1 MNVNPLRIYCK
12 NCGSPVGFDIINQTY
27 RCKSCGEISG
37 IQEVKREAA
46 TWRALNKENRKASEA
61 GERPAEY
68 CCTACGARILFNGG
82 DASETCD
89 FCGSRLIRAE
99 FTDEGQMPDMI
110 IPFFITAAEAK
121 KRMLAWG
128 HEHEDIPEGRAVV
141 SNMGK
146 FKGYYFPYQLVRGP
160 VYAKISRDGSER
172 KYQCAGYLEGTAVS
186 TSNQLD
192 NSVLNEMEPFD
203 WSAMRPFEYGY
214 VAGQNIKLSNMTGK
228 QIEKCV
234 LDETAADFLPE
245 VERVMQTSGVAVETS
260 CENLMGITALL
271 PVYFIKS
278 GRLTAVMNGQT
289 GRIAVSKNRKEKS
302 NPWIIEPLVYTLI
315 ATVLLSIPYH
325 FQIYNMCLFAFVFA
339 AIFFSIMGEGRRS
352 LIRRVTLRSEAAK
365 AKREQGELKIEEGK
379 DILKNPYDNTPVF
392 YEKNRQGEVIP
403 VKIRFYTPARILS
416 VMANVAVTVFLP
428 LIIASVIQLINISD
442 TSRDFMDGFRPQYGA
457 AWYIFAGFIAII
469 YFAKGVKKDVYNH
482 PILYEAVPGRG
493 KKIGTRA
500 SRKLSMLSVLGL
512 QKQDENG
519 KRASLFK
526 SLRMQGGLGVFLGG
540 FFILL
545 LVGSIGA
552 ILM

>member
-1 MNVNPLRIYCK
+1 MNPLRIYCK
-12 NCGSPVGFDIINQTY
+12 NCGSPVGFDIIGQTY
-27 RCKSCGEISG
+27 RCKNCGEISG
-37 IQEVKREAA
+37 IQEAKKDVA
-46 TWRALNKENRKASEA
+46 TWRTLNKESQKSSET

-68 CCTACGARILFNGG
+68 CCASCGARILFQGG

-89 FCGSRLIRAE
+89 FCGSKLIRAE
-99 FTDEGQMPDMI
+99 FTDEGQLPDMI
-110 IPFFITAAEAK
+110 IPFFITAEEAR

-128 HEHEDIPEGRAVV
+128 HEHEKTPEGRAVV
-141 SNMGK
+141 SNMGQ
-146 FKGYYFPYQLVRGP
+146 FKGYYLPYQLVRGP

-186 TSNQLD
+186 TSDQLD
-192 NSVLNEMEPFD
+192 NSVLDEMEPFD
-203 WSAMRPFEYGY
+203 WTAMRPFEYGY
-214 VAGQNIKLSNMTGK
+214 VAGQNVKLSNMTGE
-228 QIEKCV
+228 QVEKCV

-245 VERVMQTSGVAVETS
+245 VERVMQTSGVDIETS

-289 GRIAVSKNRKEKS
+289 GRIAVSKNRKERS

-315 ATVLLSIPYH
+315 ATILLSIPYH
-325 FQIYNMCLFAFVFA
+325 FEIYTMCLFAFVFA

-365 AKREQGELKIEEGK
+365 AKREKGELKIEEGK

-392 YEKNRQGEVIP
+392 YEKNRQGEEVP

-416 VMANVAVTVFLP
+416 MIINVAVTVFLP
-428 LIIASVIQLINISD
+428 LIIASVIQMINISD

-469 YFAKGVKKDVYNH
+469 YFAKGVRKDVYDH
-482 PILYEAVPGRG
+482 PILYEASSGKK
-493 KKIGTRA
+493 KKIGTRV
-500 SRKLSMLSVLGL
+500 SRKLSMLSVLRL
-512 QKQDENG
+512 KEQDENG
-519 KRASLFK
+519 KRCSLFK
-526 SLRMQGGLGVFLGG
+526 SFRMLGGLGIALSGLFVV
-540 FFILL
+540 L
-545 LVGSIGA
+545 LVGSVAA
-552 ILM
+552 ILG